1 MRKGL
6 FALVLVAASFAGGAA
21 INGPGLAWAR
31 GLFEKLAHPRVAALA
46 RVATPREA
54 DEPPPPGRPDPAS
67 DIPEAARAP
76 LGLDAPRLAPP
87 PSRSRPEAPAP
98 PEPLAPPDLG
108 PPALPDLKANDGDGD
123 GDGEKPDAGR
133 PRPLPVAGPPLVPAP
148 PIPTPEG
155 PAKTDRAV
163 AHAGGSAAPRDWAGL
178 RKRMVALGVARYWVE
193 GEPGGP
199 CRFRCVIPTA
209 GGQAVGQH
217 FEAEGDDDFHAAEAA
232 MRRVVLWKA
241 TEAP

>member
-1 MRKGL
+1 MRKVF

-31 GLFEKLAHPRVAALA
+31 SLFEKPARPSGAALA
-46 RVATPREA
+46 LATT
-54 DEPPPPGRPDPAS
+54 PGRPDPAAE
-67 DIPEAARAP
+67 IPEAPRPP
-76 LGLDAPRLAPP
+76 LELDAPRLDPP
-87 PSRSRPEAPAP
+87 PSQGPPEAPAP

-108 PPALPDLKANDGDGD
+108 PPGLQAKDIHGKAPS
-123 GDGEKPDAGR
+123 KSVA
-133 PRPLPVAGPPLVPAP
+133 VAGAPVVPAP
-148 PIPTPEG
+148 PVPTPER

-163 AHAGGSAAPRDWAGL
+163 AHAAGPSATPGEWSGL
-178 RKRMVALGVARYWVE
+178 RKRMASLGVARYWIE

-217 FEAEGDDDFHAAEAA
+217 FEAEGDDDLHAAEAA
-232 MRRVVLWKA
+232 LRRVALWKA